1 MLGSDFLCVL
11 ATSRLCVKIKPRQ
24 DNMNK
29 DFRSALPQK
38 FVENTISLCGER
50 GEMWLDTLPQI
61 ISELEKQWSIK
72 AGNHFRNLSYNYVAN
87 ATLSNEKVAVL
98 KIGLPLT
105 DVEIYGEAAYLQA
118 VDGNGAAKL
127 LEFDRERQAIL
138 LERVAPGSNLRSVYK
153 KEQSKA
159 VTTAIRVL
167 KKILRPVTADTKDFV
182 QLDAWFD
189 GLKRA
194 AGTKFPQE
202 YAERALEFYT
212 ELSTDTKNIFLLHG
226 DLHHDNILSATR
238 EPFLVIDP
246 KGMVGHV
253 GYDIGV
259 FLNNHND
266 WLEWDTR
273 LAGKL
278 DKAVAEFALAFDL
291 EEIIIRKWAFCQMV
305 LSWWWMFDEMPGTF
319 GEELGLSDIWKV

>member
-1 MLGSDFLCVL
+1 
-11 ATSRLCVKIKPRQ
+11 
-24 DNMNK
+24 MNI

-38 FVENTISLCGER
+38 FVENTISLCAELGEK
-50 GEMWLDTLPQI
+50 WLDELPQTI
-61 ISELEKQWSIK
+61 AALEKQWLIT

-87 ATLSNEKVAVL
+87 ATLSNGKAAVL

-105 DVEIYGEAAYLQA
+105 DVEIYGEAAYLRT

-127 LEFDRERQAIL
+127 IEFDRERQAIL
-138 LERVAPGSNLRSVYK
+138 LERVAPGSNLRSVFK
-153 KEQSKA
+153 KDPSKA

-167 KKILRPVTADTKDFV
+167 KKILRPVAGNTSDFV

-194 AGTKFPQE
+194 AGTNFPQD
-202 YAERALEFYT
+202 YAERALKFYA
-212 ELSTDTKNIFLLHG
+212 ELSADIKNIFLLHG
-226 DLHHDNILSATR
+226 DLHHDNILTATR
-238 EPFLVIDP
+238 EPFLAIDP

-259 FLNNHND
+259 FLNNHHD

-278 DKAVAEFALAFDL
+278 DKAVAEFASAFEL
-291 EEIIIRKWAFCQMV
+291 EEIVVRKWAFCQMV
-305 LSWWWMFDEMPGTF
+305 LCWWWMFDEMPGTF